1 MIKIISKSVRNLAK
15 FTENKVRMRYAF
27 KLKFTQKEWTMQEI
41 LRHIPK
47 TDKLFNALKGAL
59 GSDFNSSLAK
69 NILKEFLKDYRQN
82 LLQGGKV
89 LDLES
94 CVQEAL
100 KQYRALTQK
109 SLKPLVNATGIVVHT
124 NLGRSVFSPL
134 ILQEILPILTRY
146 NNLEYDQ
153 EEGNRSERYVHLKG
167 LFKAL
172 LGAEDVL
179 VVNNNAAAVFLIF
192 NTFAKGKEVV
202 VSRGELIEIGG
213 SFRIPRVMADSGAI
227 LREIGTTNKTH
238 LKDYQE
244 AINENTAMLFKA
256 HKSNY
261 AMSGFV
267 KEVEFKKI
275 VELASARNLID
286 YYDLGSGYF
295 GLNGFENSL
304 KKFEPA
310 LEEIASL
317 NPSLVSFSGDK
328 LLGGAQAGIIFG
340 KKALIDKLKKN
351 QLLRMLRVD
360 KFTIAALEAT
370 LNAYLEGKTEK
381 IPTCHLLLRGQEELR
396 SRAETLASLIPKD
409 FAPQIVP
416 TKSYSGGGA
425 MPSHY
430 LESFGVAIAAKDLVA
445 FGSDEEQLERHLR
458 KEGIIARL
466 ENGALILDLRT
477 LLEGDEDRIV
487 EALLKFKTIKFK

>member
-1 MIKIISKSVRNLAK
+1 
-15 FTENKVRMRYAF
+15 
-27 KLKFTQKEWTMQEI
+27 MQNI

-47 TDKLFNALKGAL
+47 TDKLLKALQCELEGNL
-59 GSDFNSSLAK
+59 NLNLAK
-69 NILKEFLKDYRQN
+69 KLILEFLENYRQD
-82 LLQGGKV
+82 LLQGGEI
-89 LDLES
+89 LEFQA
-94 CVQEAL
+94 CVQCII
-100 KQYRALTQK
+100 KQYHSLTQK

-124 NLGRSVFSPL
+124 NLGRSVFSKE
-134 ILQEILPILTRY
+134 ILQEIAPILTHY
-146 NNLEYDQ
+146 NNLEYDVNK
-153 EEGNRSERYVHLKG
+153 GSRSERYIHLQG
-167 LFKAL
+167 LFRAL

-213 SFRIPRVMADSGAI
+213 SFRIPKVMSDSGAI
-227 LREIGTTNKTH
+227 LHEIGTTNKTH
-238 LKDYQE
+238 LKDYKE

-267 KEVEFKKI
+267 KEVEFGEI
-275 VELASARNLID
+275 VELAKMQNLID

-295 GLNGFENSL
+295 GLSGFEKSL

-310 LEEIASL
+310 LEEIAKL

-340 KKALIDKLKKN
+340 KKALIDELKKN

-370 LNAYLEGKTEK
+370 LNAYLEGKTDK
-381 IPTCHLLLRGQEELR
+381 IPTCHLLLKDKAELKQE
-396 SRAETLASLIPKD
+396 AEALAKLIPQD
-409 FAPQIVP
+409 FAPEVIP
-416 TKSYSGGGA
+416 AKSYSGGGA

-430 LESFGVAIAAKDLVA
+430 LDSFGVAIGAKSLMSL
-445 FGSDEEQLERHLR
+445 GLDEEQLEKHLR
-458 KEGIIARL
+458 SFGIIARL
-466 ENGALILDLRT
+466 ENCALILDVRT
-477 LLEGDEDRIV
+477 LLAGDKERIA
-487 EALLKFKTIKFK
+487 EALKNLAHLKHKN

>member
-1 MIKIISKSVRNLAK
+1 
-15 FTENKVRMRYAF
+15 
-27 KLKFTQKEWTMQEI
+27 MQNI

-47 TDKLFNALKGAL
+47 TDKLLKALQRELESNFNL
-59 GSDFNSSLAK
+59 NLAK
-69 NILKEFLKDYRQN
+69 KLILEFLENYRQD
-82 LLQGGKV
+82 LLQGGEI
-89 LDLES
+89 LEFQA
-94 CVQEAL
+94 CVQCII
-100 KQYRALTQK
+100 KQYHSLTQK

-124 NLGRSVFSPL
+124 NLGRSVFSPS
-134 ILQEILPILTRY
+134 ILQEIYPILTRY
-146 NNLEYDQ
+146 NNLEYN
-153 EEGNRSERYVHLKG
+153 EEKGCRSERYVHLKG

-213 SFRIPRVMADSGAI
+213 SFRIPKVMSDSGAI
-227 LREIGTTNKTH
+227 LHEIGTTNKTH
-238 LKDYQE
+238 LKDYKE

-267 KEVEFKKI
+267 KEVEFGEI
-275 VELASARNLID
+275 VELAKMQNLID

-295 GLNGFENSL
+295 GLSGFEKSL

-310 LEEIASL
+310 LEEIAKL

-340 KKALIDKLKKN
+340 KKALIDELKKN

-370 LNAYLEGKTEK
+370 LNAYLEGKTDK
-381 IPTCHLLLRGQEELR
+381 IPTCHLLLKDKAELKQE
-396 SRAETLASLIPKD
+396 AEALARLIPQD
-409 FAPQIVP
+409 FAPEVIP

-430 LESFGVAIAAKDLVA
+430 LDSFGVAIEAKSLTPL
-445 FGSDEEQLERHLR
+445 GLDEEQLEKSLR
-458 KEGIIARL
+458 PFGIIARL
-466 ENGALILDLRT
+466 ENCALILDVRT
-477 LLEGDEDRIV
+477 LLAGDKERIA
-487 EALLKFKTIKFK
+487 EALKNLAHLKHKN

>member
-1 MIKIISKSVRNLAK
+1 
-15 FTENKVRMRYAF
+15 
-27 KLKFTQKEWTMQEI
+27 MQNI

-47 TDKLFNALKGAL
+47 TDKLLKALQRELESNFNL
-59 GSDFNSSLAK
+59 NLAK
-69 NILKEFLKDYRQN
+69 KLILEFLENYRQD
-82 LLQGGKV
+82 LLQGGEI
-89 LDLES
+89 LEFQA
-94 CVQEAL
+94 CVQCII
-100 KQYRALTQK
+100 KQYHSLTQK

-124 NLGRSVFSPL
+124 NLGRSVFSPS
-134 ILQEILPILTRY
+134 ILQEIYPILTRY
-146 NNLEYDQ
+146 NNLEYN
-153 EEGNRSERYVHLKG
+153 EEKGRRSERYVHLKG

-213 SFRIPRVMADSGAI
+213 SFRIPKVMSDSGAI
-227 LREIGTTNKTH
+227 LHEIGTTNKTH
-238 LKDYQE
+238 LKDYKE

-267 KEVEFKKI
+267 KEVEFGEI
-275 VELASARNLID
+275 VELAKMQNLID

-295 GLNGFENSL
+295 GLSGFEKSL

-310 LEEIASL
+310 LEEIAKL

-340 KKALIDKLKKN
+340 KKALIDELKKN

-370 LNAYLEGKTEK
+370 LNAYLEGKTDK
-381 IPTCHLLLRGQEELR
+381 IPTCHLLLKDKAELKQE
-396 SRAETLASLIPKD
+396 AEALARLIPQD
-409 FAPQIVP
+409 FAPEVIP

-430 LESFGVAIAAKDLVA
+430 LDSFGVAIEAKSLTPL
-445 FGSDEEQLERHLR
+445 GLDEEQLEKSLR
-458 KEGIIARL
+458 SFGIIARL
-466 ENGALILDLRT
+466 ENCALILDVRT
-477 LLEGDEDRIV
+477 LLAGDKERIA
-487 EALLKFKTIKFK
+487 EALKNLAHLKHKN

>member
-1 MIKIISKSVRNLAK
+1 
-15 FTENKVRMRYAF
+15 
-27 KLKFTQKEWTMQEI
+27 MQEI

-47 TDKLFNALKGAL
+47 TDKLLNALKDAL
-59 GSDFNSSLAK
+59 GSNFNPSLAK
-69 NILKEFLKDYRQN
+69 NLLTEFLRDYRKD

-94 CVQEAL
+94 CVQQVA
-100 KQYRALTQK
+100 KQYRILTQK

-124 NLGRSVFSPL
+124 NLGRSVFSPS

-153 EEGNRSERYVHLKG
+153 ERGNRSERYVHLKG

-213 SFRIPRVMADSGAI
+213 SFRIPRVMADSGAV

-267 KEVEFKKI
+267 KEVAFREI
-275 VELASARNLID
+275 VELASERNLID

-295 GLNGFENSL
+295 GLSGFENSL

-381 IPTCHLLLRGQEELR
+381 IPTCHLLLKGKEELR
-396 SRAETLASLIPKD
+396 RKAEVLASLIPKD
-409 FAPQIVP
+409 FAPKVVP

-445 FGSDEEQLERHLR
+445 FGSDEEQLERYLR
-458 KEGIIARL
+458 KEDIIARL
-466 ENGALILDLRT
+466 ESGALVLDLRT
-477 LLEGDEDRIV
+477 LLEGDAERIA
-487 EALLKFKTIKFK
+487 EALMKFKNNRI